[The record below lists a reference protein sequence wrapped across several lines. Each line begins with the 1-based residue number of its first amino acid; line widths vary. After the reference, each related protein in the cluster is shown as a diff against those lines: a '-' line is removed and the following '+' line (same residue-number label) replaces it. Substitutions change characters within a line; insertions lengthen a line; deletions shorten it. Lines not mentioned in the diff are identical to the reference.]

1 MWNLRNRFF
10 QWSLRIIALAA
21 AAMLA
26 FSAYS
31 AYAIWT
37 YGETNERVRADAAVV
52 LGAAAWGDEP
62 SPVLR
67 ERVNHAILLYKE
79 GYAKLLIFTGGRA
92 AADNQAESEVARS
105 YAIRQGV
112 PASAIRIETQST
124 ITEQN
129 MSYAYELGVQ
139 EGVRSWTIVSD
150 PLHMKRAMIMAKH
163 AGMEEVYAS
172 PTQTSAYQST
182 KSKLP
187 FLLREVFYYT
197 GYRITLPVRRALGYG
212 L

>member
-1 MWNLRNRFF
+1 MFTIHNRFLK
-10 QWSLRIIALAA
+10 WSFRLVF
-21 AAMLA
+21 AAMIAMFA
-26 FSAYS
+26 FSAYA

-37 YGETNERVRADAAVV
+37 FGETNQMVPTDAAVV

-67 ERVNHAILLYKE
+67 ERVNHAIHLYKE
-79 GYAKLLIFTGGRA
+79 GYTKLLILTGGRA
-92 AADNQAESEVARS
+92 DEENQAESEVARS

-112 PASAIRIETQST
+112 PASAIRIETKSV

-129 MSYAYELGVQ
+129 MSYAYELGAK
-139 EGVRSWTIVSD
+139 EGVRTWTIVSD
-150 PLHMKRAMIMAKH
+150 PLHMKRAMAMAKH
-163 AGMEEVYAS
+163 AGMEEAYAS
-172 PTQTSAYQST
+172 PTQTSAYRT
-182 KSKLP
+182 TTSKLP

-197 GYRITLPVRRALGYG
+197 GYWITLPFRRALGYG